1 MTEEKGKEIQFIW
14 FLPSAEYFSSWWE
27 TFFSYFYQYQLRHRK
42 LILIFL
48 TNPFLQELPVK
59 HNFLSLSLF
68 LIPKSLTFHP
78 RAQQSIVNVVIP
90 SLLCKRLPLRSS
102 QSQKKSIRDT
112 EAVQWCCSCR

>member
-14 FLPSAEYFSSWWE
+14 FLPSAEYFSFWWE

-48 TNPFLQELPVK
+48 TNPLLQELPVK

-68 LIPKSLTFHP
+68 FNSKISHISSTCT
-78 RAQQSIVNVVIP
+78 AVNSKCSDSQP
-90 SLLCKRLPLRSS
+90 SLQLPLRSS